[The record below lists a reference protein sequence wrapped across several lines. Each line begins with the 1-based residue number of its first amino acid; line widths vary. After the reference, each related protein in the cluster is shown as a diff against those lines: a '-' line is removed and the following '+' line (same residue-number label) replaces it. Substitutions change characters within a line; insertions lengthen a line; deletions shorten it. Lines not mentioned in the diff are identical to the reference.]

1 MQNFSQV
8 TLSKVFMLSD
18 MLFGF
23 TGDFSE
29 LSNFVPDS
37 SMESTI
43 LATSPLAMT
52 KYPTNIANE
61 KKGLFW
67 LTV

>member
-1 MQNFSQV
+1 
-8 TLSKVFMLSD
+8 MLSG